1 MAQTTIGKMFRL
13 REGWLTVGLVALLL
27 FSVIWSVQRAGW
39 SDDLFILT
47 PITLAGMVTAL
58 VLSKVRGVPRLLLH
72 LTGTM
77 TGIVLILWEASTLL
91 DDPRLLT
98 IQDRVQDLLVR
109 SFVWIKVLFGN
120 GMNDD
125 LPLFVLSLAVL
136 AWLLAYT
143 STWFIFRSRAIWWA
157 IIPNALA
164 LLINISY
171 SAASLDFYFVLFVLT
186 TLVLMVQFN
195 ILQHEERWERE
206 RVNYSPGLRGNFLR
220 VAGIFAIV
228 VTLGMGI
235 LPRPAANEVMNNAWN
250 SINGPWEALQERWS
264 NAFAGVA
271 GTGTFGYSTFNDSFA
286 LGGSLNLGDGVALH
300 ITSPERLY
308 WQAKTYDAYNGR
320 GWTTTGAQ
328 TFRGRGGPPSLVLEA
343 NQPLPIADTMRNV
356 VTATVQVVHPRE
368 NIIFTPLRPA
378 TINIPARL
386 DVSWQQLNG
395 FYLIPGEAPD
405 SAPIELRPLLGLV
418 ADARREALAVYG
430 RAPAQPQDGGTPLP
444 SGSPDAVARLV
455 LSRTSKEGDI
465 NTQITQLRD
474 RGLAT
479 TVALNP
485 DFTFKVSANGTLP
498 EYDDLSALHS
508 TTKMPVN
515 QVYTVEAQVSNAAQD
530 ALRNAGRDYPSW
542 VRDRYLQIP
551 PSLTPRVRE
560 LAHKIV
566 DDAHAAT
573 DYDRAAAI
581 EAYLRDPKNYRYSTH
596 ITPAPSGRD
605 YMDYFLF
612 DGKEGYCEH
621 YSTAMVMLLRVLD
634 IPAREATGFAP
645 GEPNADQTE
654 WTIRESSAHAWPEV
668 YFPNAGWVQFEPT
681 PSQLVVERP
690 VGSDAKGT
698 PGPAE
703 SPTPVARPTHD
714 PNKNDPDVSPTP
726 FGGVAA
732 TTGADA
738 GNSGSLWALGV
749 LAALLALAVTLL
761 VRDRLQRQA
770 VASGR
775 LVLGGVQYYDRLLRL
790 AWWVG
795 LRARPS
801 DTPFEFAEGVSR
813 EVPGTRDLIGPIAQ
827 AYVLERYGRH
837 QPDRAEQQQLARA
850 WDGLRNRLLR
860 RMAEARRLRKG

>member
-47 PITLAGMVTAL
+47 PITLAGLVTAL

-109 SFVWIKVLFGN
+109 SFVWSKTLLDG
-120 GMNDD
+120 GMSDD

-143 STWFIFRSRAIWWA
+143 ATWFIFRSRAIWWA

-164 LLINISY
+164 LLINLSY

-220 VAGIFAIV
+220 VAGIFAII
-228 VTLGMGI
+228 VTLGTGVV
-235 LPRPAANEVMNNAWN
+235 PRPAANEVMNTAWN
-250 SINGPWEALQERWS
+250 NINGPWEALQDRWS
-264 NAFAGVA
+264 NAFSTVA
-271 GTGTFGYSTFNDSFA
+271 GSGTFGYSTFNDSFA

-308 WQAKTYDAYNGR
+308 WQAKTYDTYTGR
-320 GWTTTGAQ
+320 GWTTTAAQ
-328 TFRGRGGPPSLVLEA
+328 SFRERGGPPSLVLSA
-343 NQPLPIADTMRNV
+343 AQPLPIADTMRNP
-356 VTATVQVVHPRE
+356 VTATVQVLHPRDS
-368 NIIFTPLRPA
+368 IIYTPLRPA
-378 TINIPARL
+378 ILSIAARL

-395 FYLIPGEAPD
+395 FYLIPGETAE

-430 RAPAQPQDGGTPLP
+430 RAPAQAQEGGTPLP

-465 NTQITQLRD
+465 NTQISQLHD
-474 RGLAT
+474 RGLAAT
-479 TVALNP
+479 IALNP

-498 EYDDLSALHS
+498 EYEDLSALHS
-508 TTKMPVN
+508 PTKMPVN
-515 QVYTVEAQVSNAAQD
+515 QVYTVEAQVSNASQD
-530 ALRNAGRDYPSW
+530 ALRNAGRNYPPW
-542 VRDRYLQIP
+542 VRDRYLQMP

-560 LAHKIV
+560 LAHTIV
-566 DDAHAAT
+566 DKAHAT
-573 DYDRAAAI
+573 NDYDRAAAI
-581 EAYLRDPKNYRYSTH
+581 EAYLRDTKNYTYSTH
-596 ITPAPSGRD
+596 TALAPSGRE

-612 DGKEGYCEH
+612 DSKEGYCEH
-621 YSTAMVMLLRVLD
+621 YSTAMVVLLRVLG

-645 GEPNADQTE
+645 GEPNADQTA

-668 YFPNAGWVQFEPT
+668 YFPSAGWVQFEPT

-690 VGSDAKGT
+690 AGAGAKDGT
-698 PGPAE
+698 PSPAE

-714 PNKNDPDVSPTP
+714 PNRNDPDVSPTP
-726 FGGVAA
+726 FGGIAA
-732 TTGADA
+732 TVGSDA
-738 GNSGSLWALGV
+738 GSGSLWMLGV
-749 LAALLALAVTLL
+749 LAALLALATGLL
-761 VRDRLQRQA
+761 VRDRARRQA
-770 VASGR
+770 VANGR

-827 AYVLERYGRH
+827 AYVQERYGRH
-837 QPDRAEQQQLARA
+837 QPDHAEQQQLARA
-850 WDGLRNRLLR
+850 WAGLRNRLLR
-860 RMAEARRLRKG
+860 RIAEARRLRQR

>member
-1 MAQTTIGKMFRL
+1 MSQTTMSKMFRL

-77 TGIVLILWEASTLL
+77 AGIALILAEAATLL

-109 SFVWIKVLFGN
+109 GFVWIKTLFDG
-120 GMNDD
+120 GMSDD
-125 LPLFVLSLAVL
+125 LPLFVLALAVL

-143 STWFIFRSRAIWWA
+143 ATWFIFRSRALWWA

-164 LLINISY
+164 LLINLSY

-186 TLVLMVQFN
+186 ALVLMVQFN

-220 VAGIFAIV
+220 VAGIFAII
-228 VTLGMGI
+228 VTLGMGV

-250 SINGPWEALQERWS
+250 SVNGPWEALQDRWS

-271 GTGTFGYSTFNDSFA
+271 GSGTFGYSTFNDSFA
-286 LGGSLNLGDGVALH
+286 LGGSLNLGDSVAFRV
-300 ITSPERLY
+300 TSAERLY
-308 WQAKTYDAYNGR
+308 WQAKTYDTFNGR
-320 GWTTTGAQ
+320 GWATTAAQ
-328 TFRGRGGPPSLVLEA
+328 SFRGRSGPPSLVLEA
-343 NQPLPIADTMRNV
+343 NQPLQIADTLRNS
-356 VTATVQVVHPRE
+356 VTATVQIMHPRD
-368 NIIFTPLRPA
+368 NLIYTPLRPA
-378 TINIPARL
+378 SIDIPARL
-386 DVSWQQLNG
+386 DVSWQQLSS
-395 FYLIPGEAPD
+395 FYLIPGEEPNN
-405 SAPIELRPLLGLV
+405 APIELRPLLSLL

-430 RAPAQPQDGGTPLP
+430 RTPAQPRDGGTPLP

-465 NTQITQLRD
+465 NTQISQLRD
-474 RGLAT
+474 RGIAT
-479 TVALNP
+479 SIALNP
-485 DFTFKVSANGTLP
+485 DFTFKVSAGGTVP
-498 EYDDLSALHS
+498 EYDDLIALHS
-508 TTKMPVN
+508 TTKMPIN
-515 QVYTVEAQVSNAAQD
+515 QVYTVEAQVSNASQE
-530 ALRNAGRDYPSW
+530 ALRNAGREYPTW

-566 DDAHAAT
+566 DDAHAGN

-581 EAYLRDPKNYRYSTH
+581 EAYLRKNYTYSTH
-596 ITPAPSGRD
+596 ITPAPAGRD

-621 YSTAMVMLLRVLD
+621 YSTAMVMLLRVLS

-645 GEPNADQTE
+645 GEPNTDQTQ

-668 YFPNAGWVQFEPT
+668 YFPTAGWVQFEPT

-690 VGSDAKGT
+690 VGTEANGGT
-698 PGPAE
+698 PGPFE
-703 SPTPVARPTHD
+703 SPTPIARPTHD
-714 PNKNDPDVSPTP
+714 PNKNDPDGSPTP
-726 FGGVAA
+726 FGGGVA
-732 TTGADA
+732 TVGSDN
-738 GNSGSLWALGV
+738 GNSGLWALGV
-749 LAALLALAVTLL
+749 LAALLALAAALL
-761 VRDRLQRQA
+761 VRDRVQRQA

-827 AYVLERYGRH
+827 AYVQERYGRH

-850 WDGLRNRLLR
+850 WAGLRNRLLR
-860 RMAEARRLRKG
+860 RMAEARRLRNR